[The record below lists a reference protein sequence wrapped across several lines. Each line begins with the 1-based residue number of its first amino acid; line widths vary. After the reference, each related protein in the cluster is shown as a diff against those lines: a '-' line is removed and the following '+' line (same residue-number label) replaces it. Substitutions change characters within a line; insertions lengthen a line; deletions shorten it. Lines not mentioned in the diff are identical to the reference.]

1 MENKDIF
8 NQIKAA
14 ADHAETPHFASMDKV
29 WNRVEEKLDQDTLKN
44 EKILWKKWAVAA
56 SILLLASIGYQFIAT
71 DNSKTIVPNQPTVS
85 TPTPTES
92 SNHEELVTSD
102 QAHPVLKENATEILK
117 QQLKSDKPVALNDD
131 EIRISTN
138 QTDSISSN
146 QAGAYITAAPF
157 TTSTWSNANSSAE
170 VVSNRKNVEVF
181 VGKENKAKMIHKEAP
196 LVVIDDEVVA
206 KKELEHLDLSDAE
219 SIEVLNDPL
228 YIINGIYYTEQ
239 QLFGPNPTSPYTPLN
254 QQNIESLTILQQEKA
269 VELYGEKG
277 KKGVVIISTKD
288 GKPVKATRPNTSL
301 MEIKTK

>member
-29 WNRVEEKLDQDTLKN
+29 WNRVEEKLDQETLKN

-71 DNSKTIVPNQPTVS
+71 DNPKTIVPNQPTVS
-85 TPTPTES
+85 APTPTES
-92 SNHEELVTSD
+92 SNHKELVTSD
-102 QAHPVLKENATEILK
+102 ETHPALKENATEILN
-117 QQLKSDKPVALNDD
+117 QQLKSDKPVALYEDD
-131 EIRISTN
+131 SRVNTN
-138 QTDSISSN
+138 QVDSISSN
-146 QAGAYITAAPF
+146 QDGAYLTATPF
-157 TTSTWSNANSSAE
+157 TTSTWSNANTSAE
-170 VVSNRKNVEVF
+170 IISNRKNVEVF
-181 VGKENKAKMIHKEAP
+181 VGKENKAKMIHKESP

-206 KKELEHLDLSDAE
+206 KKELEHLDLNDAE

-239 QLFGPNPTSPYTPLN
+239 QLFGPNPTSPYSPLN

-277 KKGVVIISTKD
+277 KKGVVIIHTKD
-288 GKPVKATRPNTSL
+288 GKPVKASRPNTSL
-301 MEIKTK
+301 METKTK